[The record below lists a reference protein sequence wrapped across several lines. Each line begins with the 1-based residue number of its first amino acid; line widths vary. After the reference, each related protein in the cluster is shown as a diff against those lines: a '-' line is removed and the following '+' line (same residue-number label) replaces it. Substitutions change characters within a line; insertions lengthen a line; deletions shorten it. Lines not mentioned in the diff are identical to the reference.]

1 MYSTINVACAL
12 LLASRGVHANLNQL
26 AQAAGKLYF
35 GSATDNSELTDTAY
49 VAILSNASEF
59 GQITPGNTQK
69 WQYTEPTEGN
79 FTYDQGDV
87 VTDFAQANGQILRC
101 HNLIWY
107 NQLPSWV
114 TSTTWTNDTLT
125 AAIEAHI
132 ASEVGHYKGLCYA
145 WDVVNEALADDG
157 TYRADV
163 FYNTLGTSYIPLAFS
178 AAAAADP
185 DAKLYYNDYNIEYSG
200 TKATAAVSL
209 IKLVQAAG
217 AKIDGVGLQG
227 HFIVGSTPSA
237 STLTSQLNTYVA
249 LGLEAAFTELD
260 VRFSSLPPT
269 SAGLAQQATDYGS
282 VVSACLA
289 VDGCV
294 GITVW
299 DFDDAYSWIPS
310 TFSGQGDACLYWANL
325 TTKPAYDTVQ
335 SLLASAAGTTVPA
348 ASTATTLSTSTTG
361 AATTST
367 TAAATTTTSSSAT
380 ASSTA
385 TAARWGQCGGSG
397 WTGATVCASSYTCT
411 YVNAYYSQ
419 CL

>member
-1 MYSTINVACAL
+1 MYLKTNIVFV
-12 LLASRGVHANLNQL
+12 LLAIHRVSANLNQL
-26 AQAAGKLYF
+26 AKAAGKLYF
-35 GSATDNSELTDTAY
+35 GSATDNSELSDSAY
-49 VAILSNASEF
+49 VAILSNATEF

-69 WQYTEPTEGN
+69 WQYTEPTEGTY
-79 FTYDQGDV
+79 TYDQGDV
-87 VTDFAQANGQILRC
+87 ITDFAESNGQILRC
-101 HNLIWY
+101 HNLVWY

-114 TSTTWTNDTLT
+114 TSDTWTNATLA

-132 ASEVGHYKGLCYA
+132 ASEVGHYKGQCYA

-163 FYNTLGTSYIPLAFS
+163 FYNTMGTSYIPVAFS

-185 DAKLYYNDYNIEYSG
+185 DAKLYYNDYNIEYAG

-209 IKLVQAAG
+209 IKMVQAAG

-237 STLTSQLNTYVA
+237 STLTSQLNAYVA
-249 LGLEAAFTELD
+249 LGLETAYTEVD

-289 VDGCV
+289 VDECV

-335 SLLASAAGTTVPA
+335 SLLASAAGTTVPS
-348 ASTATTLSTSTTG
+348 STTTTLATSTTK
-361 AATTST
+361 AS
-367 TAAATTTTSSSAT
+367 TTTTGTSAT

-385 TAARWGQCGGSG
+385 TAARWGQCGGTG
-397 WTGATVCASSYTCT
+397 WTGATVCASPYTCT
-411 YVNAYYSQ
+411 YVNSYYSQ

>member
-1 MYSTINVACAL
+1 M
-12 LLASRGVHANLNQL
+12 
-26 AQAAGKLYF
+26 
-35 GSATDNSELTDTAY
+35 
-49 VAILSNASEF
+49 
-59 GQITPGNTQK
+59 
-69 WQYTEPTEGN
+69 
-79 FTYDQGDV
+79 
-87 VTDFAQANGQILRC
+87 TDFAQTNGQILRC
-101 HNLIWY
+101 HTLIWHS
-107 NQLPSWV
+107 QLPSWV
-114 TSTTWTNDTLT
+114 TSTTWTNATL
-125 AAIEAHI
+125 AAAMEAHI

-163 FYNTLGTSYIPLAFS
+163 FYNTLGTAYIPLAFS

-200 TKATAAVSL
+200 AKAAAAVSL

-237 STLTSQLNTYVA
+237 SALASQLATYAA
-249 LGLEAAFTELD
+249 LGLEAAYTELD

-269 SAGLAQQATDYGS
+269 GAGLAQQAADYGA
-282 VVSACLA
+282 VVGACLA
-289 VDGCV
+289 ADACV
-294 GITVW
+294 GVTVW
-299 DFDDAYSWIPS
+299 DFDDAHSWVPS

-348 ASTATTLSTSTTG
+348 AGT
-361 AATTST
+361 ATTST
-367 TAAATTTTSSSAT
+367 AGASATSTSAAASG
-380 ASSTA
+380 TA
-385 TAARWGQCGGSG
+385 TAARWGQCGGTG
-397 WTGATVCASSYTCT
+397 WTGATVCASPYTCT
-411 YVNAYYSQ
+411 YLNAYYSQ

>member
-1 MYSTINVACAL
+1 MYFQASIVTAL
-12 LLASRGVHANLNQL
+12 SLAVPAVQGNLNQL

-35 GSATDNSELTDTAY
+35 GSATDNPELSDSAY
-49 VAILSNASEF
+49 AAILSNKNEF

-69 WQYTEPTEGN
+69 WQYTEPTQN
-79 FTYDQGDV
+79 TYSYTQGDV
-87 VTDFAQANGQILRC
+87 ITDFAAKNGQILRC
-101 HNLIWY
+101 HTLVWY

-114 TSTTWTNDTLT
+114 SSGTWTNNTLT
-125 AAIEAHI
+125 AAIQAHI
-132 ASEVGHYKGLCYA
+132 ASEVGHYKGKCYA

-157 TYRADV
+157 TYRTSV
-163 FYNTLGTSYIPLAFS
+163 FYNTMGTSYIPIAFT

-185 DAKLYYNDYNIEYSG
+185 AAKLYYNDYNIEYAGS
-200 TKATAAVSL
+200 KATAAVNL

-237 STLTSQLNTYVA
+237 SALTSQLNTFVA
-249 LGLEAAFTELD
+249 LGLEVAYTEVD
-260 VRFSSLPPT
+260 VRFSSLPET
-269 SAGLAQQATDYGS
+269 ASGLAQQATDYGS

-289 VDGCV
+289 VSKCV

-299 DFDDAYSWIPS
+299 DFDDKYSWIPS

-335 SLLASAAGTTVPA
+335 KLLASAAGTTLPTSTA
-348 ASTATTLSTSTTG
+348 AATTLSTSS
-361 AATTST
+361 ATRTST
-367 TAAATTTTSSSAT
+367 SASAT
-380 ASSTA
+380 ATA
-385 TAARWGQCGGSG
+385 TNAAAHWAQCGGSG
-397 WTGATVCASSYTCT
+397 WTGASACMSPYTCT
-411 YVNAYYSQ
+411 VVNAYYSQ